1 MNHEILSRQTTLF
14 TECVRDCFRDMLGME
29 IVLDSSKFDDH
40 PFAPKRPMIA
50 LIHFTGLAQGD
61 FVLNLEEETA
71 VRLID
76 AWSAGMGASAIREL
90 RSEFG
95 GMLKEVLNTAVGMA
109 IPALEEKFGRL
120 MYHPPLVV
128 YGEMDPPSVP
138 SGTLT
143 LRSGAGLIDCCF
155 VLDMAGDDAEKKLI
169 KVMEDLDNAR
179 QEMSNC
185 YKLLRELVA
194 QSHGAVVDPALLRDA
209 EMVLSEVRDMLES
222 AGSKV
227 D

>member
-1 MNHEILSRQTTLF
+1 MNHEILSCQTAHF

-29 IVLDSSKFDDH
+29 IVLDNSKVDDH
-40 PFAPKRPMIA
+40 PFAPKRPMVA
-50 LIHFTGLAQGD
+50 LIHFTGLVQGD

-71 VRLID
+71 ARLIG
-76 AWSAGMGASAIREL
+76 AWSEGMGVSAIKEL
-90 RSEFG
+90 RPDYG
-95 GMLKEVLNTAVGMA
+95 GLLKEVLNTAVGMA
-109 IPALEEKFGRL
+109 IPALEEKFARL

-138 SGTLT
+138 SCTLT
-143 LRSGAGLIDCCF
+143 LRSGAGPIDCCF

-169 KVMEDLDNAR
+169 KVMEDLDRAR

-185 YKLLRELVA
+185 YKLLSELVA
-194 QSHGAVVDPALLRDA
+194 QSRGAVVDPALLRDA
-209 EMVLSEVRDMLES
+209 EAALVEVREMLES
-222 AGSKV
+222 AGSEV